1 MVLGSSAAST
11 SWPCERCRCSDALPC
26 AVLAFYSPDPAP
38 VPQSQVR
45 ISPAYLPAYPAA
57 QTKGA
62 NRGSS
67 AAQAASL
74 KDHSPES
81 RSCTHSKK
89 IAHSLKRSVTQSLT
103 LLLTR
108 SLALFELHSSCSCPC
123 DYALQLCLPLSVA
136 LTLSLSVACRLQ
148 TGWLPLLPL
157 VVWRLLP
164 AARPPSPLS
173 RTPSSD
179 YPILAKCLMH

>member
-1 MVLGSSAAST
+1 MVLGSSSAST

-81 RSCTHSKK
+81 RSRAHSKK
-89 IAHSLKRSVTQSLT
+89 IAHSLKRSLTHSLT
-103 LLLTR
+103 LLLTH

-123 DYALQLCLPLSVA
+123 DYALQLRLPLS
-136 LTLSLSVACRLQ
+136 LSRSLSRAGYKPVGCRFCLWSCGDCCQ
-148 TGWLPLLPL
+148 LPVP
-157 VVWRLLP
+157 
-164 AARPPSPLS
+164 PLS
-173 RTPSSD
+173 RCPSSD

>member
-1 MVLGSSAAST
+1 MVLGSSSAST

-81 RSCTHSKK
+81 RSCAHSKK
-89 IAHSLKRSVTQSLT
+89 IAHSLKRSLTHSLT

-123 DYALQLCLPLSVA
+123 DYALQLRLPLS
-136 LTLSLSVACRLQ
+136 LSLSLSRSLSRAGYKPVGCRFCLWSCGDCCQ
-148 TGWLPLLPL
+148 LL
-157 VVWRLLP
+157 V
-164 AARPPSPLS
+164 PLS
-173 RTPSSD
+173 PVPPAQTTPSWPS
-179 YPILAKCLMH
+179 A